1 MAKKRKPTTRPKGAA
16 VRVRSGRK
24 PASSRNS
31 ASFAGRA
38 LIPLALSGALLLCIG
53 VLAAVFYQTAA
64 GSPFFKVR
72 NIEIRGNV
80 RTSPEDIRRVV
91 IAEAEKTGVWNSD
104 IAAIKA
110 KIEKFPFVKSAALS
124 RELPAG
130 IRVDI
135 TERVPA
141 AIVRLKAGDHV
152 VDTDGNILVAA
163 KDEKNLPFTLLG
175 WDETK
180 SEKAQND
187 NLARLK
193 LYTKMVDEWRQFD
206 LVSRVK
212 MVDLSNVREPAAT
225 IEDSGRAIA
234 VFVAKDNLGKSLRSA
249 IEAVAGKGEKVRSVD
264 AAGIYPVI
272 QYIEF

>member
-1 MAKKRKPTTRPKGAA
+1 M
-16 VRVRSGRK
+16 
-24 PASSRNS
+24 
-31 ASFAGRA
+31 
-38 LIPLALSGALLLCIG
+38 ALSGALLLCIG

-80 RTSPEDIRRVV
+80 RTSPEDIRRLVV
-91 IAEAEKTGVWNSD
+91 AETEKTGVWNSD

-152 VDTDGNILVAA
+152 VDTDGNILVVA

-193 LYTKMVDEWRQFD
+193 LYAKMVDEWRQFD

-212 MVDLSNVREPAAT
+212 MVDLSNVREPSAT

>member
-1 MAKKRKPTTRPKGAA
+1 MPRKKTTNRPKSAA
-16 VRVRSGRK
+16 VRVGGGRRAA
-24 PASSRNS
+24 ASRRRTER
-31 ASFAGRA
+31 AGRA
-38 LIPLALSGALLLCIG
+38 FIPLALSGVLLLGIAA
-53 VLAAVFYQTAA
+53 VAAVFYQTAA
-64 GSPFFKVR
+64 GSPFFRVR
-72 NIEIRGNV
+72 NIDIRGNA
-80 RTSPEDIRRVV
+80 RTSTEDIRRVV
-91 IAEAEKTGVWNSD
+91 AADTEKTGVWNSD

-110 KIEKFPFVKSAALS
+110 KLEKFPFVRSAALS

-130 IRVDI
+130 IRVDV

-141 AIVRLKAGDHV
+141 AIVRLKAGDHL
-152 VDTDGNILVAA
+152 VDTEGTILVPAGGE
-163 KDEKNLPFTLLG
+163 KDLPFALIG
-175 WDETK
+175 WDEAK

-193 LYTKMVDEWRQFD
+193 LYAKMVDEWRQFD
-206 LVSRVK
+206 LASRVK
-212 MVDLSNVREPAAT
+212 VVDLTNVREPSAT

-249 IEAVAGKGEKVRSVD
+249 IEAVAGKGSKVRSVD

>member
-1 MAKKRKPTTRPKGAA
+1 VAKKKRTTSRTKNAA
-16 VRVRSGRK
+16 VRVRGGRK
-24 PASSRNS
+24 PSSSRSS
-31 ASFAGRA
+31 ADRGIRVF
-38 LIPLALSGALLLCIG
+38 IPLALSGVLLLSIC
-53 VLAAVFYQTAA
+53 VVATVFYETAA

-72 NIEIRGNV
+72 RIDIRGNG
-80 RTSPEDIRRVV
+80 RTPAEDIRRVV
-91 IAEAEKTGVWNSD
+91 AADTEKTGVWNSD
-104 IAAIKA
+104 LAVIRA
-110 KIEKFPFVKSAALS
+110 KLEKFPFVRSAALS

-141 AIVRLKAGDHV
+141 AIVRLKAGDHL
-152 VDTDGNILVAA
+152 VDTEGTVLAPAA
-163 KDEKNLPFTLLG
+163 SEKDLPFVLIG
-175 WDETK
+175 WDEAK

-187 NLARLK
+187 NLTRLK

-206 LVSRVK
+206 LASRVK
-212 MVDLSNVREPAAT
+212 AVDLTNVREPSAT

-234 VFVAKDNLGKSLRSA
+234 VYVAKENLGKSLRSA
-249 IEAVAGKGEKVRSVD
+249 IEAVAGKGSKVRSVD

>member
-1 MAKKRKPTTRPKGAA
+1 M
-16 VRVRSGRK
+16 
-24 PASSRNS
+24 
-31 ASFAGRA
+31 F
-38 LIPLALSGALLLCIG
+38 IPLALSSVLLLCIG
-53 VLAAVFYQTAA
+53 AVAAVFYQTAA

-72 NIEIRGNV
+72 NIDIRGNI
-80 RTSPEDIRRVV
+80 RTSTEDIRRVV
-91 IAEAEKTGVWNSD
+91 AADTEKTGVWNSD

-110 KIEKFPFVKSAALS
+110 KLEKFPFVRSASLS

-130 IRVDI
+130 IRVDV

-141 AIVRLKAGDHV
+141 AIVRLKAGDHL
-152 VDTDGNILVAA
+152 VDTEGMILVPAGGE
-163 KDEKNLPFTLLG
+163 KDLPFALIG
-175 WDETK
+175 WDEAK

-193 LYTKMVDEWRQFD
+193 LYAKMVEEWRQFD
-206 LVSRVK
+206 LASRVK
-212 MVDLSNVREPAAT
+212 VVDLTNVREPSAT

-249 IEAVAGKGEKVRSVD
+249 IEAVAGKGSKVRSVD